1 MSKRAGELIYTEFQ
15 VPRDVLPQEHQVR
28 HTRLWILQEG
38 HNPSHDN
45 GPRALRGL
53 VTCFKEANWIDSLFI
68 RHDRLI

>member
-1 MSKRAGELIYTEFQ
+1 MSKRAGELIYTEFR

-28 HTRLWILQEG
+28 HTRLWILQED